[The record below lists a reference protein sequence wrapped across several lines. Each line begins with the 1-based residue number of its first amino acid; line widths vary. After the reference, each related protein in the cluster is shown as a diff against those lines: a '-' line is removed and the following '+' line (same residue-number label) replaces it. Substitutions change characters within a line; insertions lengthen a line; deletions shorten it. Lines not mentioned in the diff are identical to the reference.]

1 MKRCAFFYA
10 LVTNA
15 PISFPYLFICSLI
28 EVHRSSSTTHA
39 LFFLVFIRLIL
50 LHLSLVEFPA
60 SEPVHIVA
68 PISATF
74 LRQRAAQLRASS
86 KCHWVEPSGVAPPPS
101 SSIGDT
107 MTEELIDHA
116 ADAVAVD
123 VPPPPPLDD
132 SDIRRMLEIVMTVQV
147 AHGHILVDMLDEL
160 RAL

>member
-1 MKRCAFFYA
+1 M
-10 LVTNA
+10 
-15 PISFPYLFICSLI
+15 
-28 EVHRSSSTTHA
+28 
-39 LFFLVFIRLIL
+39 
-50 LHLSLVEFPA
+50 
-60 SEPVHIVA
+60 
-68 PISATF
+68 
-74 LRQRAAQLRASS
+74 RANS
-86 KCHWVEPSGVAPPPS
+86 KCHRVESSDVIPPPS

-160 RAL
+160 HAL